1 MGFNSAFKGL
11 NYITHKT
18 TIKIHKIYFGGVC
31 VRKLYQG
38 NKSQTRQHYIRRTF
52 KFIYQTFS
60 CTLIFHFSV
69 AAILILILILIL
81 TLFLQILIQL
91 PDFSLPSDKC
101 TSVDTVSFQFRPSNF
116 M

>member
-52 KFIYQTFS
+52 KFIYQTF
-60 CTLIFHFSV
+60 FVYF
-69 AAILILILILIL
+69 
-81 TLFLQILIQL
+81 
-91 PDFSLPSDKC
+91 DFSFLGRGNIDIDIDIDIDLVFTNTNPIARFFS
-101 TSVDTVSFQFRPSNF
+101 SF
-116 M
+116 